1 MLFKTLLPAV
11 ALAVAANAL
20 PSKRSVTCP
29 GGQTTGDE
37 KVSQHHA
44 LCMQGADCLSQCCVW
59 FDVLDDIQTN
69 LYVANALQSPM
80 ALNITCRFDGGECG
94 EEVHES
100 LRVSRHLIVL
110 EGQLLT
116 NKSSSPSTTPLA
128 SRLHS
133 SHRASSGVYTL

>member
-1 MLFKTLLPAV
+1 MLSKTIVFLAAV
-11 ALAVAANAL
+11 AVAVTAAPKGGPAQVSCKHGNKASNA
-20 PSKRSVTCP
+20 
-29 GGQTTGDE
+29 
-37 KVSQHHA
+37 A
-44 LCMQGADCLSQCCVW
+44 CCVW

-128 SRLHS
+128 SRLPS